1 MGQEEI
7 FAKVKEVIATK
18 KGVPSDKITME
29 NSFEELDMDSLDS
42 VELISE
48 LEDHYDVSIPNQQ
61 LLQIKTIGEAVI
73 SLEKLLNTQS

>member
-7 FAKVKEVIATK
+7 FEKVKEVIATK
-18 KGVPSDKITME
+18 KGVPSNGITME

-48 LEDHYDVSIPNQQ
+48 LEEIYDVSIPNQQ
-61 LLQIKTIGEAVI
+61 LLQIKTIGEAVV
-73 SLEKLLNTQS
+73 SLEKLLNGQS